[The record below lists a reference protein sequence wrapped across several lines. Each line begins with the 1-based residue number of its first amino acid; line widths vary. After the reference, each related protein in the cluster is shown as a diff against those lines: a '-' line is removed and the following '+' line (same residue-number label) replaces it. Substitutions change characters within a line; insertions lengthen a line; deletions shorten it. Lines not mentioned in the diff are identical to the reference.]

1 MAASSCLSIRGVD
14 PLILMLGRASINSQ
28 LLSIRLLVR
37 CVLAFGT
44 DLPNRGGCCFMP
56 NAARPQS
63 LASAAFLSV
72 GAVLCATLALPGA
85 AHQRPEAEQE
95 RLIEETV
102 VYGRAERQIG
112 AAGTASE
119 GRIGYADIHLP
130 PLLRVGEL
138 VESMSGMVATQHSGT
153 GKANQYFLRGFNLD
167 HGTDFSAHLDG
178 VPINMRSHGHGQG
191 YLDLNFIIPELVE
204 TAAFRKGPYHA
215 EKGDFSSAGSID
227 FAYYERLPAQL
238 LQATLGGNGYRRGF
252 VAGTAEV
259 GGGALTGALDATF
272 NAGPWELDENLQQV
286 KLHLSHVFDLGGAA
300 VRLSLQGYDA
310 AWDATD
316 QIPKRAVLAGLIDE
330 RGFID
335 PDLGGDARRLAVT
348 GQADFDF
355 WQVGAYFLDYDFRLF
370 SNFTYLLEDP
380 LLGDE
385 FEQRDRR
392 HVWGAWAQ
400 GEAASWLADRQ
411 VVYRWGGDLRFDDID
426 EVGLH
431 PTSARQR
438 LGTTRHD
445 RVRELSLS
453 AFGEAEVRWTERLRT
468 VVGLRGDRYDWEV
481 SPIRAK
487 DSRTGNDGLVSPKFS
502 LAYRIHDRLEAY
514 ASWGRGFH
522 SNDVR
527 VTGERG
533 QELNV
538 LARSEGAEL
547 GLRFEA
553 SEDFNATLTGFWLE
567 LDSELVYVGDAGATE
582 ASDPSVRKGLELAAF
597 WHVGDWLTLHAAYT
611 GSDAK
616 LKGIEGDADPHCRC
630 R

>member
-1 MAASSCLSIRGVD
+1 M
-14 PLILMLGRASINSQ
+14 
-28 LLSIRLLVR
+28 
-37 CVLAFGT
+37 
-44 DLPNRGGCCFMP
+44 
-56 NAARPQS
+56 
-63 LASAAFLSV
+63 
-72 GAVLCATLALPGA
+72 
-85 AHQRPEAEQE
+85 
-95 RLIEETV
+95 
-102 VYGRAERQIG
+102 
-112 AAGTASE
+112 
-119 GRIGYADIHLP
+119 
-130 PLLRVGEL
+130 
-138 VESMSGMVATQHSGT
+138 
-153 GKANQYFLRGFNLD
+153 
-167 HGTDFSAHLDG
+167 
-178 VPINMRSHGHGQG
+178 
-191 YLDLNFIIPELVE
+191 
-204 TAAFRKGPYHA
+204 
-215 EKGDFSSAGSID
+215 
-227 FAYYERLPAQL
+227 
-238 LQATLGGNGYRRGF
+238 GGNGYRRGF

-355 WQVGAYFLDYDFRLF
+355 WQVGGYFLDYDFRLF

-567 LDSELVYVGDAGATE
+567 LDSELVYVGDAGTTE
-582 ASDPSVRKGLELAAF
+582 ASDPLGAQGFGIGGVLARWRLA
-597 WHVGDWLTLHAAYT
+597 
-611 GSDAK
+611 DAPC
-616 LKGIEGDADPHCRC
+616 GVHWQRCQAEGHRRWRRPHCRC